1 MMIYC
6 DIQNC
11 KNRKICNVY
20 NVIVKYQPEILISV
34 NSCSYIS
41 DNQKNFVNS
50 NEAVKDPIAVA
61 ERSQKIK
68 GMLHSTESV
77 DAPQA
82 IKSVRGT
89 GMQFDI
95 DDKEIN

>member
-1 MMIYC
+1 MIYC

-11 KNRKICNVY
+11 KNKKICNVY
-20 NVIVKYQPEILISV
+20 NIIVKYQPEILISV
-34 NSCSYIS
+34 NSCSYVS
-41 DNQKNFVNS
+41 SVQRTFV
-50 NEAVKDPIAVA
+50 NEAVKDPIAIT

-68 GMLHSTESV
+68 NMLHTTRSI

-82 IKSVRGT
+82 IRSVRGT
-89 GMQFDI
+89 GMQFNI